1 MIWVPLVVF
10 GAIVL
15 AFGLLGAVDVGSYGH
30 FLRHGVRTVAVARS
44 RREVRV
50 RRSGVRA
57 LDLWRTETVCVYAD
71 AGGGTH
77 EIIVR
82 RALPIGYQ
90 LMVLYLPRR
99 PGYSVELRGE
109 RPPSWLRS
117 YLLVGVGAGAAVA
130 LLAALMQGLGIQW

>member
-15 AFGLLGAVDVGSYGH
+15 AFSLLGAMDVGSYRH

-44 RREVRV
+44 RREVVV
-50 RRSGVRA
+50 RRNGIPA
-57 LDLWRTETVCVYAD
+57 LDVRRTETVCVYAD
-71 AGGGTH
+71 ADGGTH
-77 EIIVR
+77 EIIAK

-90 LMVLYLPRR
+90 LTVLYLPRT
-99 PGYSVELRGE
+99 PGYSVEMRGE

-117 YLLVGVGAGAAVA
+117 YLLVGIGVGAAAA
-130 LLAALMQGLGIQW
+130 LLVAFLYGLGIQW